1 MSEESW
7 HSARLIPT
15 SGISGAEEQE
25 RRATSAL
32 LAVLMAV
39 KEFHRTLLAPFG
51 APSGSIESFIEV
63 PFKLGERDYR
73 PDGLIRVKRG
83 SKTWTALVEVKTG
96 KNDLAA
102 PQLEAYLDIAR
113 GEGFDALIT
122 ISNEIPAN
130 PMLHP
135 TAGIDKRK
143 LKRVQLHHLSWSH
156 VLSQAVMQKEHRGV
170 ADPDQAWIL
179 GELIRYLEHPK
190 SGALDFDDMGADWV
204 TLREAV
210 AAGTLR
216 ATDSTIAGVTSR
228 FDAMLRY
235 AALHLGRRLGA
246 EVTHQLNRKESADPS
261 LRAARLKTEL
271 VGNGSLTGL
280 IRLPGTVGDI
290 QVTADLRSSKVTCQ
304 VDLESPKTG
313 RPATRINWLV
323 RQLKDAPASLRV
335 EAFVANQ
342 RGQGASELLGVV
354 REDPNVLILDPSKD
368 LRGFRVASATNMG
381 AKRGRG
387 RGGFIDSVIE
397 AVDDFYLQVLQ
408 QLKPWAAAP
417 PKLRDE
423 PDLPSDVRPSLVST
437 ALSSQ
442 DEPQVEGAAV
452 REPAHDDTEA
462 EVLDSE
468 DVSASVRESHHVPSD
483 SFSSTQ
489 AAGDAPQGTDVTVHA
504 LGGAER
510 ADQPPGYSQ
519 PPVPFPGRPGLN
531 DDDDPHLQADA

>member
-39 KEFHRTLLAPFG
+39 KEFNRTLLAPFG
-51 APSGSIESFIEV
+51 APAGTIECFIEV

-73 PDGLIRVKRG
+73 PDGLIRAKRG
-83 SKTWTALVEVKTG
+83 AKTWTALVEVKTG
-96 KNDLAA
+96 KNDLLA

-113 GEGFDALIT
+113 GEGFDSLIT

-130 PMLHP
+130 PVLHP
-135 TAGIDKRK
+135 TVGIDKRK

-190 SGALDFDDMGADWV
+190 SGALDFDDMGPDWV

-235 AALHLGRRLGA
+235 TALHLGRRLGT
-246 EVTHQLNRKESADPS
+246 EVTHQLNRKESADPA
-261 LRAARLKTEL
+261 LRAAALKVEL
-271 VGNGSLTGL
+271 VGQGTLSGF
-280 IRLPGTVGDI
+280 IRVPGTVGDI
-290 QVTADLRSSKVTCQ
+290 QITADLRSSKVTCQ

-313 RPATRINWLV
+313 RPATRVNWLT
-323 RQLKDAPASLRV
+323 RQLKEAPGSVRV

-354 REDPNVLILDPSKD
+354 RDDPSVLIIDPTKD
-368 LRGFRVASATNMG
+368 VRGFRVASASNMG
-381 AKRGRG
+381 SKRGRG
-387 RGGFIDSVIE
+387 RGGFIDSVIDS
-397 AVDDFYLQVLQ
+397 VDDFYQQVLQ
-408 QLKPWAAAP
+408 QLKPWSAAP

-423 PDLPSDVRPSLVST
+423 PELPTGVPASLVST

-442 DEPQVEGAAV
+442 DDPTTESPLGDDERALVMAPDAGSTDADLQGEPTSTEVEG
-452 REPAHDDTEA
+452 EGDQDDKA
-462 EVLDSE
+462 FDAGPWGA
-468 DVSASVRESHHVPSD
+468 VSAASTLSEESPAP
-483 SFSSTQ
+483 TQ
-489 AAGDAPQGTDVTVHA
+489 SAWSAP
-504 LGGAER
+504 ESR
-510 ADQPPGYSQ
+510 
-519 PPVPFPGRPGLN
+519 
-531 DDDDPHLQADA
+531 